1 MFRIDAWSNDPV
13 ENQLPICKLENET
26 SYHEAQ
32 TVKLHEE
39 IALSDGP
46 FSGDEARFFSDRTP
60 TVLLHR
66 LTDEELDRYQKMPLQ
81 LSKLENERCP
91 DSLSGLTER
100 FFADSFGN
108 VTVKTDDRVED
119 GDIDDNAP
127 PPMEYLCS
135 FCGLPFVCR
144 TRLKKH
150 ELDHQSIVDGLTTT
164 DKRLIP
170 IRCYICDKTYKNK
183 YILQTHLTRIHAK
196 DRHRCSACQKMF
208 PRHALLVKHFRSN
221 HYQET
226 SSDLTLVEHG
236 HDRGQSLAISVPDD
250 ELKPKKDLEPLS
262 SVFSC
267 EDCDILFVSAAELFS
282 HVRDFHS
289 VDVESLFL
297 QEDQE
302 EEDQKRRRRERD
314 EERQLRLTCGK
325 KCVVRHVPSKRSES
339 II

>member
-46 FSGDEARFFSDRTP
+46 SSGDEARFFSDRTP

-81 LSKLENERCP
+81 LSKLENENERCP

-108 VTVKTDDRVED
+108 VTIKIDDRVED

-127 PPMEYLCS
+127 PPMEYPCS
-135 FCGLPFVCR
+135 YCGLPFVCR

-150 ELDHQSIVDGLTTT
+150 ELDHQSIVEGLTTT

-170 IRCYICDKTYKNK
+170 IRCFICDKTYKNK

-196 DRHRCSACQKMF
+196 DRHQCSACQKTF
-208 PRHALLVKHFRSN
+208 PRHALLVKHFRSH

-226 SSDLTLVEHG
+226 SSDLTSVEYVDG
-236 HDRGQSLAISVPDD
+236 KASSEASSAADD
-250 ELKPKKDLEPLS
+250 VLKHKEDKEPLS

-267 EDCDILFVSAAELFS
+267 EDCVALFATAAELFS

-289 VDVESLFL
+289 VNVESLFL

-302 EEDQKRRRRERD
+302 EEDKKIRIKERE
-314 EERQLRLTCGK
+314 EEWQRRLTCGK
-325 KCVVRHVPSKRSES
+325 ECVVRHVPSKRC
-339 II
+339 I